1 MKLSALK
8 RLFLAALLWLPA
20 MFFVWVYW
28 SSVFALPATRTAQA
42 VLVNHY
48 DSLFVDV
55 FRGFP
60 RDLIDPSAMPVQ
72 PGTPTE
78 GSHAR
83 DDHLLLLRFNPEAMP
98 PAMRA
103 QQQATGEEPLPMVNS
118 MIYGYGLALIWGL
131 IMATP
136 LSARRRWL
144 QIGAGWLAIAVVQA
158 FGLVTSAL
166 VQAMRHLGPES
177 LRAAGVQPDLLAA
190 LYQFGYLILPAV
202 VPVVLW
208 MVMNRAF
215 ILSLTQPVPAAAAAV
230 PELAQEPA
238 AQKPVETTCPAASPT
253 PPAQDRSGPGRGPDH
268 GT

>member
-1 MKLSALK
+1 MTLALTPLK

-28 SSVFALPATRTAQA
+28 SSVFALPSTRTAQA
-42 VLVNHY
+42 VLENQF
-48 DSLFVDV
+48 DSLFAQVY
-55 FRGFP
+55 RGFP
-60 RDLIDPSAMPVQ
+60 RDLIDPSALPVQ

-98 PAMRA
+98 PAMQA
-103 QQQATGEEPLPMVNS
+103 QRQATGEEPLPMVNS

-131 IMATP
+131 VMATP

-144 QIGAGWLAIAVVQA
+144 QIAAGWAAIAVVQA
-158 FGLVTSAL
+158 FGLITSSL
-166 VQAMRHLGPES
+166 VQAMRYLGPEP
-177 LRAAGVQPDLLAA
+177 LRAAGVHPELLAA

-215 ILSLTQPVPAAAAAV
+215 ILSLTRA
-230 PELAQEPA
+230 EPA
-238 AQKPVETTCPAASPT
+238 PVQAAPEPGRQMPVETGHPETSHAPSAPAP
-253 PPAQDRSGPGRGPDH
+253 GPGRDPDH